1 MSSSIDIET
10 KKTLQPETGSLVE
23 VEQQKTERNNQTEMK
38 YETKVADCNAQGDT
52 KNVCR
57 IHDTALDLFVST
69 FLLVCYVP
77 NHQFWPCL
85 DLYP

>member
-1 MSSSIDIET
+1 MTAENSYRDFF
-10 KKTLQPETGSLVE
+10 
-23 VEQQKTERNNQTEMK
+23 RNNQTEMK

-77 NHQFWPCL
+77 NHQFC
-85 DLYP
+85 YS